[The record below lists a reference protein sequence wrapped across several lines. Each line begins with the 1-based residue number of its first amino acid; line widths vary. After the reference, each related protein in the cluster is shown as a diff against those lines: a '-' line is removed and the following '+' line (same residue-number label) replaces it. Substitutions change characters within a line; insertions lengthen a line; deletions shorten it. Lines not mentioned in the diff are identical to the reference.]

1 MQPLP
6 RGELCLEGRWAG
18 RSDASWGECRPLTCV
33 ILHAVWT
40 DSLHVNYSKCVV
52 DSFGCK
58 LLLEKTVAYLSPGR
72 LFPVVDVAVV
82 LSSVVVCC
90 ALFVWWCVDIIWWLH
105 HLVIREDASCQ
116 IFCPL
121 LISHKVLPD
130 IVFWGGNGGCGH
142 VLGQRG
148 DGSCCLRR
156 QGPAAAWLPEV
167 MQRGPFKP
175 GQPLLLSEI
184 ISEAPPSVSTA
195 LVS

>member
-105 HLVIREDASCQ
+105 HLVISEDASCQ

-130 IVFWGGNGGCGH
+130 IVVWGGNGGCGH

-148 DGSCCLRR
+148 DGSCKDLPLPGSLRLCK
-156 QGPAAAWLPEV
+156 GD
-167 MQRGPFKP
+167 
-175 GQPLLLSEI
+175 LLSPA
-184 ISEAPPSVSTA
+184 SRCFSQKLSRRPHPVYQ
-195 LVS
+195 LL